1 MTDSSSNPKL
11 NAEGWE
17 VVPKSPHKIKPP
29 SLIEIPAGEFLMGTS
44 DNDIKLLQIKESDW
58 AYEWSDN
65 DLFTAEQPQHVVSL
79 PAFEVAQ
86 FPVTNA
92 EYYTFIWD
100 NGHRI
105 PRNWPGYTFLEGT
118 DDHPVVG
125 VSKTDVE
132 TYIQWINEKTGMT
145 YRLPTEAEWEYSAR
159 GGDGRIFPW
168 GNTFDPWRCNTV
180 ESLKKGTTPVG
191 FYSPSGDSVFGVA
204 DMVGNIWEWTQSLFM
219 PYPYRPNT
227 NREEAKPNGRYVV
240 RGGAWYYSRKLAR
253 CAVREG
259 VLQDHLSPS
268 IGFRLARS
276 I

>member
-1 MTDSSSNPKL
+1 MTDSNPKL

-17 VVPKSPHKIKPP
+17 IVPKSPHKINLPT
-29 SLIEIPAGEFLMGTS
+29 LIAIPAGKFLMGTS
-44 DNDIKLLQIKESDW
+44 EDDIKLLQLKESDW

-65 DLFTAEQPQHVVSL
+65 DLFTAEQPQHTVSL
-79 PAFEVAQ
+79 PAFEIAQ
-86 FPVTNA
+86 FEVTNM

-100 NGHRI
+100 KGHRI
-105 PRNWPGYTFLEGT
+105 PRNWPGYTFPDGT

-132 TYIQWINEKTGMT
+132 SYIQWINEKTEMNF
-145 YRLPTEAEWEYSAR
+145 RLPTEAEWERTAR
-159 GGDGRIFPW
+159 GEDGRIFPW
-168 GNTFDPWRCNTV
+168 GNTFDPWRCNTA
-180 ESLKKGTTPVG
+180 ESLKKGTTSVG
-191 FYSPSGDSVFGVA
+191 FYSPSGDSLYGAA
-204 DMVGNIWEWTQSLFM
+204 DMVGNVWEWTQSLFM

-227 NREEAKPNGRYVV
+227 NREEIKPNGRYVV

-276 I
+276 IS